1 MATPLKVLLLEDR
14 PADAKLVLHELQRGG
29 YEPQWERVDS
39 EADFVARLHAPW
51 DIILADYSLPQFD
64 AASALKLV
72 QQRNIDVPFII
83 VSGTIGEELAVEAMK
98 NGAADYLL
106 KDRLSR
112 LGPAVAQAL
121 AQRQLREQLRRSQKM
136 EAIGRLAGGVAHD
149 FNNLLTVIHG
159 YSDMALAQLR
169 DGDPL
174 RENIEEIRRAA
185 IRAAALTRQLL
196 AFSRKQYLQP
206 ALVDLNGMLGE
217 IEKMLRRLIGEDI
230 ELSIQPADDLWPV
243 RVDPGQIEQVVMNLV
258 VNARDAMPQGGKLTI
273 TTANVELDES
283 YTATHPDARP
293 GPHALLAVSDD
304 GVGMERQTLAHLFEP
319 FFTTKGPEK
328 GTGLGLATAYGI
340 VKQSGGHIAVYS
352 EVGHGT
358 CFKVYLPRDPE
369 AAATDSQSQPPLAAS
384 NGRETVLLV
393 EDEAGVRTLARQ
405 VLQQHGYDVLEA
417 SNGRDALHLSEEY
430 SRPIHLLA
438 TDTVMPQMSGRELAD
453 RLAKLRPEMKVLF
466 VSGYMDDAVLRHG
479 LRHADAPF
487 LQKPYTPQALA
498 QKVREVLDYQPEA

>member
-39 EADFVARLHAPW
+39 EADFIARLDAPW

-121 AQRQLREQLRRSQKM
+121 AQRQLREQLRRAQKM

-206 ALVDLNGMLGE
+206 ALVDLNGMLEE

-230 ELSIQPADDLWPV
+230 ELSIQPAADLWPV

-273 TTANVELDES
+273 ATANVDLDMT
-283 YTATHPDARP
+283 YTAT
-293 GPHALLAVSDD
+293 
-304 GVGMERQTLAHLFEP
+304 
-319 FFTTKGPEK
+319 
-328 GTGLGLATAYGI
+328 
-340 VKQSGGHIAVYS
+340 
-352 EVGHGT
+352 
-358 CFKVYLPRDPE
+358 
-369 AAATDSQSQPPLAAS
+369 
-384 NGRETVLLV
+384 
-393 EDEAGVRTLARQ
+393 
-405 VLQQHGYDVLEA
+405 
-417 SNGRDALHLSEEY
+417 
-430 SRPIHLLA
+430 
-438 TDTVMPQMSGRELAD
+438 
-453 RLAKLRPEMKVLF
+453 
-466 VSGYMDDAVLRHG
+466 
-479 LRHADAPF
+479 
-487 LQKPYTPQALA
+487 
-498 QKVREVLDYQPEA
+498 